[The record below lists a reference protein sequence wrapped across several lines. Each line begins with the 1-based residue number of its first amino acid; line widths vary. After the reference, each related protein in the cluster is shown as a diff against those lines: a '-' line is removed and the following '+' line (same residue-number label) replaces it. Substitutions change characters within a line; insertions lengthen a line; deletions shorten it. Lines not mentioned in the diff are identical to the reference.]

1 MNTVERLKEMD
12 KRLYA
17 MWRGADEVGAPIAAS
32 LKDLAEDIRA
42 LIADL
47 EQETVLEFSAWI
59 DPDVWTDTWE
69 TEGFLTVWAKQ
80 GAEEAAPVR
89 VTITRREV
97 QGG

>member
-32 LKDLAEDIRA
+32 LKDLAEDIRS

-47 EQETVLEFSAWI
+47 EREVLVDSDGWSYLGHLEHGRWGSLHIYETRPKDHIVE
-59 DPDVWTDTWE
+59 
-69 TEGFLTVWAKQ
+69 
-80 GAEEAAPVR
+80 PVR